1 MHNGTN
7 EPEASSYEAYVI
19 SLPMAVSLSDG
30 KYDKRLDVFVMG
42 CLLHYCFTGGQHA
55 FGAKFYIRLS
65 NIVHGRSHLSRL
77 DRIPMHQALVRRM
90 VAKVSSH
97 MYENDCSRST
107 CSISLM
113 TVVPPISAVSH

>member
-1 MHNGTN
+1 MMHNGTN

-55 FGAKFYIRLS
+55 FGAQLYLQPS
-65 NIVHGRSHLSRL
+65 NIVQGQSDLSGLDHL
-77 DRIPMHQALVRRM
+77 PMHQALVRRM
-90 VAKVSSH
+90 LAKVSCH
-97 MYENDCSRST
+97 PELLR
-107 CSISLM
+107 
-113 TVVPPISAVSH
+113 